1 MSNKQDA
8 AMFNEWKL
16 IAEAASRVNAVSA
29 CDEALN
35 IARDH
40 GINISIVPGT
50 PVRPTCTVGGK
61 PVAISIS
68 PRLFTRSPE
77 FTVTVSGN
85 TYPVKDLLKAHG
97 YWYSEL
103 GWRKQFKLGEC
114 GDGDEAIVQAL
125 LSAIEEALFIL
136 AELKARG

>member
-1 MSNKQDA
+1 MSNQQQDT

-16 IAEAASRVNAVSA
+16 IAEAASRVNAVSE
-29 CDEALN
+29 CDEVIN

-68 PRLFTRSPE
+68 PRLFTHSPE

-85 TYPVKDLLKAHG
+85 TYPVKDLLKARG

-103 GWRKQFKLGEC
+103 GWRKQFKLGE
-114 GDGDEAIVQAL
+114 GGDEALVQAL

-136 AELKARG
+136 AELRARG

>member
-1 MSNKQDA
+1 MQGT

-16 IAEAASRVNAVSA
+16 IAEAASRLNAVST
-29 CDEALN
+29 CDEVIN

-40 GINISIVPGT
+40 GINIHVVPGT
-50 PVRPTCTVGGK
+50 PVRPTCTVAGK
-61 PVAISIS
+61 PVAIAIS
-68 PRLFTRSPE
+68 PRLFTHSPE

-85 TYPVKDLLKAHG
+85 TYPVKDLLKARG

-103 GWRKQFKLGEC
+103 GWKKQFKLGTE
-114 GDGDEAIVQAL
+114 GGDEALIQAL

-136 AELKARG
+136 AELRARG